1 MPFQQWVLIYVP
13 TWVTIT
19 IMFVA
24 AIATAVGGVLLVRH
38 FFNVENFKRHHDIA
52 GPIFSTIG
60 VVYAVMLGFVLIVVW
75 QNFDETR
82 NNVIL
87 EANYYGDIY
96 RDLVGLP
103 EPFRGQAREA
113 LTAYVDAIIKDEWPV
128 MAVGE
133 RSLKVQEL
141 STANWKLI
149 ASYEPVTES
158 QKIFYQE
165 ILSKMN
171 QAGELRR
178 QRLADAV
185 SGINPVLWF
194 VLLAGGIITI
204 AFTFFFGSD
213 NIKAQM
219 IMTTLLSL
227 LIVLILFTTMSLDY
241 PFSGDVHI
249 GSQSFEQV
257 LQYLK

>member
-1 MPFQQWVLIYVP
+1 MPFQQWILVAVP
-13 TWVTIT
+13 TWVTISVL
-19 IMFVA
+19 FA
-24 AIATAVGGVLLVRH
+24 AAVATAIGGVLLVRH
-38 FFNVENFKRHHDIA
+38 YFKVDYFKRHHDIA
-52 GPIFSTIG
+52 GPIFNTIG
-60 VVYAVMLGFVLIVVW
+60 VVYAVLLGFVLIVVW
-75 QNFDETR
+75 QSFDETR

-113 LTAYVDAIIKDEWPV
+113 LTLYIDAIIEDEWPV

-133 RSLKVQEL
+133 RSIKVQDL
-141 STANWKLI
+141 STANWKLF

-158 QKIFYQE
+158 QKIFYQQ
-165 ILSKMN
+165 ILTKMN

-178 QRLADAV
+178 QRLADAA
-185 SGINPVLWF
+185 SGINPALWF

-213 NIKAQM
+213 NMKAQM

-227 LIVLILFTTMSLDY
+227 LIVLILFTTMNLDY

-249 GSQSFEQV
+249 GPQSFEQV
-257 LQYLK
+257 LKYLK